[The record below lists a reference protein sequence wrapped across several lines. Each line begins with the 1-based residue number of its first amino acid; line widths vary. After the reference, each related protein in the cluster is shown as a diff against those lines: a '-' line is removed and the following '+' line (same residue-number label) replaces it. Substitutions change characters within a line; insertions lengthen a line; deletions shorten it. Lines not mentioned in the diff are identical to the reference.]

1 MERFR
6 LFGGPAVRKRAK
18 DERRRINRSFN
29 AFLLDSDEE
38 VEESA
43 VDYDGILTVND
54 DGEESDDDTPEERVF
69 DEDSWSSDVKKL
81 STFIFEKESAIVG
94 IDVCNKPFDF
104 FRLFLNDELLAF
116 IVHWK
121 ATD

>member
-1 MERFR
+1 
-6 LFGGPAVRKRAK
+6 KRAK

-69 DEDSWSSDVKKL
+69 DEDGCSFDVKKL
-81 STFIFEKESAIVG
+81 SPYIFEKESVIFKEDVVEKLLEKRQDTTRSQKRMLEMIDKPVG
-94 IDVCNKPFDF
+94 K
-104 FRLFLNDELLAF
+104 
-116 IVHWK
+116 
-121 ATD
+121 